1 MGAYSSFPAFA
12 LTHHVVVRALARK
25 LGVRADYAIL
35 GDDIVIR
42 GDVLG
47 KAYMEFLDSIKVP
60 YSPAKTFISSE
71 MLEFAK
77 RVIYKG

>member
-25 LGVRADYAIL
+25 LGVSAHYAIL

-42 GDVLG
+42 GDALG
-47 KAYMEFLDSIKVP
+47 GSYIEFLGSIKVP
-60 YSPAKTFISSE
+60 YSPAKTFISKE
-71 MLEFAK
+71 MFEFAK
-77 RVIYKG
+77 RVIWKG